1 MQFYKFTLGSL
12 RKVLWLF
19 MTFGLLLG
27 AGVFVLKFYEDSM
40 RTRER
45 GRLVESI
52 VREQLNSLIKQSEFT
67 ASDASSGLPRGK
79 DSIALERWLIL
90 KTLNASG
97 DISGMASGNAPENV
111 SGPMSDKD
119 KSGNFQHLTSLLR
132 SLSHEVPN
140 GLRSSVNRWANT
152 CESWADTL
160 AHKEMNLN
168 GLSAHQL
175 LVEGRQ
181 RYFEASGFE
190 KIGRSYDAAALN
202 LWTIT
207 VLSEFVEKYPY
218 HPEIPEALYMLGDSY
233 LDLGNGLPNQVKA
246 DRVLNLCSELYPDS
260 VWASRANAIWQ
271 EQYSPQNMSGENRKS
286 LAGLNHAI

>member
-1 MQFYKFTLGSL
+1 
-12 RKVLWLF
+12 
-19 MTFGLLLG
+19 
-27 AGVFVLKFYEDSM
+27 M
-40 RTRER
+40 RARER

-52 VREQLNSLIKQSEFT
+52 VREQLNSLVKQSEFT
-67 ASDASSGLPRGK
+67 ASDVPSGLPRGK

-97 DISGMASGNAPENV
+97 D
-111 SGPMSDKD
+111 KD
-119 KSGNFQHLTSLLR
+119 KFGNFQHLASLLR

-140 GLRSSVNRWANT
+140 GLRPSVDRWANT

-160 AHKEMNLN
+160 AHKEM
-168 GLSAHQL
+168 
-175 LVEGRQ
+175 
-181 RYFEASGFE
+181 
-190 KIGRSYDAAALN
+190 N

-233 LDLGNGLPNQVKA
+233 LDLGTGLPNQVKA

-260 VWASRANAIWQ
+260 VWASRANTVWQ

>member
-1 MQFYKFTLGSL
+1 MQSYKSTLGSV

-19 MTFGLLLG
+19 TTFGLLLG
-27 AGVFVLKFYEDSM
+27 AGIFVLKFYEDSM
-40 RTRER
+40 RARER

-52 VREQLNSLIKQSEFT
+52 VREQLNSLTEQSELI
-67 ASDASSGLPRGK
+67 ASDTPAGLPRGK
-79 DSIALERWLIL
+79 DSIALERWLIS
-90 KTLNASG
+90 KTLTGKNHS
-97 DISGMASGNAPENV
+97 E
-111 SGPMSDKD
+111 
-119 KSGNFQHLTSLLR
+119 NFQHLTALLR
-132 SLSHEVPN
+132 SLSKDVPG
-140 GLRSSVNRWANT
+140 GLQASVNRWANT

-160 AHKEMNLN
+160 SRKDMNLD

-181 RYFEASGFE
+181 RYFEASGFQ
-190 KIGRSYDAAALN
+190 KTGRSFDAAALD

-233 LDLGNGLPNQVKA
+233 LDLGTGLPAQVKA

-260 VWASRANAIWQ
+260 VWANRANSIWQ
-271 EQYSPQNMSGENRKS
+271 EQYSNEDSQKS
-286 LAGLNHAI
+286 LVGMNHAI

>member
-1 MQFYKFTLGSL
+1 MQFYKSTLGSL

-19 MTFGLLLG
+19 MTFGLLLC

-40 RTRER
+40 RARER

-52 VREQLNSLIKQSEFT
+52 VREQLNSLVKQSEFT
-67 ASDASSGLPRGK
+67 ASDVPSGLPRGK

-97 DISGMASGNAPENV
+97 D
-111 SGPMSDKD
+111 KD
-119 KSGNFQHLTSLLR
+119 KFGNFQHLASLLR

-140 GLRSSVNRWANT
+140 GLRPSVDRWANT

-160 AHKEMNLN
+160 AHKEMNLD

-181 RYFEASGFE
+181 RYFDASGFE

-233 LDLGNGLPNQVKA
+233 LDLGTGLPNQVKA

-260 VWASRANAIWQ
+260 VWASRANTVWQ